1 MPKNKDQ
8 EEYIAKQLPDGFV
21 SRAFTPATYDEKTKS
36 VRATVWTDTPVRVYD
51 SATDDVVMEVLRA
64 DGAQMPQRGQ
74 LPLLDNHNRWNG
86 SGSVRGSVRDFAPQS
101 DGSMQGNVYFAS
113 TAEPENTL
121 AREGHL
127 TDLSVG
133 YQTFNRSDATTWIAD
148 GQRATVNGKEY
159 INNHGMPLAIRTMW
173 RPFEISTT
181 PIGADERCSFRGEL
195 STIKKGERVMPDE
208 KKPVETPAQAA
219 APEKIDVTAIRT
231 AAHKEAAE
239 AERSRILNIRA
250 AAVEL
255 NIPEAFYE
263 PLIKEPVSETE
274 AVRKMTVEAQ
284 RLMKIAPVTAPDVGV
299 QKDEQQNRRDG
310 MLNGILLRTNY
321 PFASKEEKT
330 KVQDAVAKSDY
341 NGMTGPQALAKRCL
355 EQSGVRGAAYMDNVE
370 VAKQILS
377 LSSRAVAQGTGDFP
391 YILAAAANKFLMLGY
406 NEQNVTW
413 DKWVGRQP
421 LNDFKQNKLVNI
433 SLFSDVDLVHEGEN
447 FNWGKQ
453 ADKGEYATLYKY
465 GKAFLL
471 SYEAIVN
478 DDKSAFSRIPRNMAG
493 AMNRK
498 QNRTTYD
505 YLYGAAGVGPT
516 MNEDSLAMFDATAN
530 TGHANLLT
538 GAVPSVA
545 ALNLMRK
552 ALRKIKLPAP
562 DKTSKIQY
570 SNADIKYIITGTT
583 YETSLQQLI
592 GSSGDPALTNAAVIN
607 PFKGSAEVVIDPVI
621 DEYDSNAAPLW
632 WVAADPNIIQ
642 HIAMFTLA
650 GEEAPQLRSEPSE
663 IGMAR
668 GIAWELMFSFCV
680 AAEDWR
686 GMVKNPGH

>member
-1 MPKNKDQ
+1 MPKSKDQ
-8 EEYIAKQLPDGFV
+8 DEYIVSKLPEGFA
-21 SRAFTPATYDEKTKS
+21 SRAFTPASYDEKARC
-36 VRATVWTDTPVRVYD
+36 VRATVWSEDPVRVYD
-51 SATDDVVMEVLRA
+51 GATDQIIMEVLRA
-64 DGAQMPQRGQ
+64 DGCQLPTRGQ

-86 SGSVRGSVRDFAPQS
+86 SGSVRGSVRDLVQQA
-101 DGSMQGNVYFAS
+101 DGSMQGNVYFSS

-127 TDLSVG
+127 TDLSTG
-133 YQTFNRSDATTWIAD
+133 YQTFNRTEGTVWIPD

-159 INNHGMPLAIRTMW
+159 INNHGMPMAIRTMW
-173 RPFEISTT
+173 KPFEISTT
-181 PIGADERCSFRGEL
+181 PIGADERCSFRES
-195 STIKKGERVMPDE
+195 STIKKGERNMPEE
-208 KKPVETPAQAA
+208 KKPVETPAQAP
-219 APEKIDVTAIRT
+219 APESIDVVAIRT
-231 AAHKEAAE
+231 AAAKEAGE
-239 AERSRILNIRA
+239 AERGRILNIRSA
-250 AAVEL
+250 AGEL
-255 NIPEAFYE
+255 KIPDTFYD
-263 PLIKEPVSETE
+263 PLITSGVTETE
-274 AVRKMTVEAQ
+274 AIRKMTVEAQ
-284 RLMKIAPVTAPDVGV
+284 RLMRVAPVQKPDIQSG
-299 QKDEQQNRRDG
+299 KDETENRREG

-321 PFASKEEKT
+321 PFENAETRKKISA
-330 KVQDAVAKSDY
+330 DVAKSDF
-341 NGMTGPQALAKRCL
+341 NGMTGPQALAKKCL
-355 EQSGVRGAAYMDNVE
+355 ENAGVRGATYMDNVE

-433 SLFSDVDLVHEGEN
+433 SLFSDVDLVKEGES
-447 FNWGKQ
+447 FSWGKQ

-478 DDKSAFSRIPRNMAG
+478 DDKYAFSRIPRNMAG

-505 YLYGAAGVGPT
+505 YLYGATGVGPA
-516 MNEDSLAMFDATAN
+516 MNEDSLYMFDATAT

-538 GAVPSVA
+538 GAVPSIA

-562 DKTSKIQY
+562 DKTSKTQY
-570 SNADIKYIITGTT
+570 SNAPIKYIITGTT
-583 YETSLQQLI
+583 YETSLQQLLM
-592 GSSGDPALTNAAVIN
+592 SPGDPALTNAAIIN
-607 PFKGSAEVVIDPVI
+607 PFQGSFTPVIDPVL
-621 DEYDSNAAPLW
+621 DEYDTNAAPLW
-632 WVAADPNIIQ
+632 YVATDPNIVQ